1 LGALAGAAA
10 TGVLRG
16 ASGLFVNGWRPWLG
30 ADAKDEYAFVRLLG
44 ARFTE
49 SRKLGSEREAQARE
63 ELAGGFVYGDA
74 VAAAARDDFL
84 AAAKRA
90 EAEVSRET
98 PEETRGVV
106 PATPE
111 GVSRRTETENE
122 NEKPSERAS
131 LPPLR
136 LFEREGCGGSKR
148 VREALCMLDL
158 ACEMRPCPLGA
169 TRHRKLLLSETRSAP
184 RDSSD
189 QDQTLPSL
197 PYLTDQSTGVSLS
210 GADAIVEYLYAT
222 YLDGEAPS
230 PLVAPGFL
238 ASARARAATAAR
250 GSSDPRGRDAD
261 VTGSLKR
268 GTAGAFYARP
278 SVPVAKPLQLWAY
291 EASPFCALVRETL
304 SALEIPYVSQP
315 CARGSTRRTTL
326 QRRAG
331 TFQVPYLEDPN
342 TGVAMFESAE
352 IIEYLR
358 ASYQATPPP
367 STREE

>member
-1 LGALAGAAA
+1 M
-10 TGVLRG
+10 
-16 ASGLFVNGWRPWLG
+16 
-30 ADAKDEYAFVRLLG
+30 
-44 ARFTE
+44 
-49 SRKLGSEREAQARE
+49 
-63 ELAGGFVYGDA
+63 YGDA

-84 AAAKRA
+84 AAAKLA

-197 PYLTDQSTGVSLS
+197 PFLMDASTGVSLS

-230 PLVAPGFL
+230 PLVAPGFF
-238 ASARARAATAAR
+238 AAARARGDGGARQLGSSRSRRGRDRLCKARYRRCVLRATFGARRETAAALGVRGEPVLRDRARDAERSGDSVRQSTVRARIDAAHDAATARGDVSGAVLGRPKHGCRYVRERGDHRVPAR
-250 GSSDPRGRDAD
+250 ELPGDSAAFDARR
-261 VTGSLKR
+261 VMMTPMSVARAFRCLYHMSCVFLLLKKR
-268 GTAGAFYARP
+268 GLFFFVSP
-278 SVPVAKPLQLWAY
+278 SL
-291 EASPFCALVRETL
+291 F
-304 SALEIPYVSQP
+304 VS
-315 CARGSTRRTTL
+315 L
-326 QRRAG
+326 
-331 TFQVPYLEDPN
+331 
-342 TGVAMFESAE
+342 
-352 IIEYLR
+352 I
-358 ASYQATPPP
+358 
-367 STREE
+367 